1 MGEEGELRWMRSG
14 EVDMEVRWVSV
25 ESEMRWVRKVRW
37 VWRGEVDME
46 VR

>member
-14 EVDMEVRWVSV
+14 EVVMEVRWVSV